1 MKTSIIIP
9 VKTVQRSKTRLQLS
23 EDKTNKLWRLLL
35 EEVIKTSLESKL
47 IDKVVVVT
55 SEEQISDIIE
65 KYDCKKI
72 PDKEEKSVNYAVG
85 LAEEY
90 LLENEFTHSI
100 VLPLD
105 VPFFYSED
113 LENLLKFTT
122 ERSVV
127 IVPSRHYDGTNSN
140 LSFSDSTSMYGQAE
154 ILHYRKDGKQNM
166 QYFFVDIWPTS
177 VSEIALSYDTA
188 SDIEQ
193 FDCTWAY
200 SHWESQDSG
209 DALGITIQTPIGAA
223 TL

>member
-1 MKTSIIIP
+1 M
-9 VKTVQRSKTRLQLS
+9 
-23 EDKTNKLWRLLL
+23 LL

-72 PDKEEKSVNYAVG
+72 PDNEEKSVNDAVG

-127 IVPSRHYDGTNSN
+127 IVPSRHFDGTNALVRTPINSMKPRYDEGSY
-140 LSFSDSTSMYGQAE
+140 SFQIESAKNFDVKISVGLTFRLMLDIDSRE
-154 ILHYRKDGKQNM
+154 DLEFVLKQNIKPDFCEKIR
-166 QYFFVDIWPTS
+166 QI
-177 VSEIALSYDTA
+177 IA
-188 SDIEQ
+188 
-193 FDCTWAY
+193 
-200 SHWESQDSG
+200 
-209 DALGITIQTPIGAA
+209 
-223 TL
+223 